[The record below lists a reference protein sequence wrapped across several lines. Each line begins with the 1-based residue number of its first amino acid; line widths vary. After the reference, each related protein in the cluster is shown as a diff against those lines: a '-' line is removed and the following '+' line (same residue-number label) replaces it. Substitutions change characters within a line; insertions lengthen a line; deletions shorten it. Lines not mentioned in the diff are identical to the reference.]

1 MKKSVL
7 IACEYSG
14 IVRTAFEQKG
24 WDAVSCDILPTEI
37 PGKHIQG
44 DVMDILNYNSWDL
57 MIAFPPCTYL
67 TYAGMKD
74 WQKIERVKERIKAA
88 DFFMQLYNADIPHI
102 CVENPRGIMYK
113 IFRQPDQEIHPYYF
127 GDNDMKRTGLW
138 LKNLPLLKYQLQ
150 PDLFNPHAKVKHKPE
165 PIQVQIRKKTGRKV
179 NRYRS
184 DATNT
189 KHFMNGHERS
199 RFFPSIAKAM
209 ADQWTEYI
217 FSNL

>member
-14 IVRTAFEQKG
+14 IVRTAFEQIG
-24 WDAVSCDILPTEI
+24 WSAVSCDLLPTEM
-37 PGKHIQG
+37 PGNHYQG
-44 DVMDILNYNSWDL
+44 DVMDIINDSWDL

-67 TYAGMKD
+67 TYAGMRD

-88 DFFMQLYNADIPHI
+88 DFFMKLYNADIPHI

-138 LKNLPLLKYQLQ
+138 LKNLPVLKYQLQ
-150 PDLFNPHAKVKHKPE
+150 PDLFNPSIKPKHKPE

-189 KHFMNGHERS
+189 KHFMNGQERS

-209 ADQWTEYI
+209 AEQWTEYI